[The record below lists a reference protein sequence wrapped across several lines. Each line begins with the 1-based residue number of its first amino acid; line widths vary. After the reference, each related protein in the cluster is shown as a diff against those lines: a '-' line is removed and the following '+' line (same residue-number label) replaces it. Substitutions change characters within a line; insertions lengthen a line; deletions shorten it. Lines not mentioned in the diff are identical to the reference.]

1 MQISGMPVQSSFLL
15 AFVSKFDCIIKA
27 PLPLIENNLSFGFSS
42 ILIFFLLYGKIN
54 VLINDCSVMLLR
66 NMPTLAF

>member
-27 PLPLIENNLSFGFSS
+27 PLPLTGSNLSFGFSFM
-42 ILIFFLLYGKIN
+42 LIFFLVYAKIS
-54 VLINDCSVMLLR
+54 VLINDSAVMLLR